1 MHDHSTTEISQ
12 LKVPQELLAASHRV
26 TKPKSEQ
33 FRVDA
38 FRVSWLTRLSELFV
52 GKD

>member
-1 MHDHSTTEISQ
+1 MQDQSTTEISQ
-12 LKVPQELLAASHRV
+12 LKVPQDLLAASHRV
-26 TKPKSEQ
+26 AKPKSEQ
-33 FRVDA
+33 LHVDA

>member
-1 MHDHSTTEISQ
+1 MHDHATTEISQ
-12 LKVPQELLAASHRV
+12 LELPQDLLAASHRV
-26 TKPKSEQ
+26 ARPKSEQ
-33 FRVDA
+33 FHVDA